1 MISTW
6 FKKRKVKTLLAGFLL
21 LYYIQAHT
29 MTSKNVSSFSY
40 EKLDKLH
47 FLNNWMT
54 FKTGGYGGIILVM
67 RNLKLLMYIKWIS
80 YICIQLVWKNLAL
93 ILKIT
98 LKGKMHASCRCQA
111 INHTVQSYIIH
122 SKTSLLKMIWFTMLE
137 PWTTFHLQTLIEN
150 DCVEAL
156 TFVLLDLES
165 RIPVLSEVTAA
176 LAVMADEGTCSCNT
190 ILMSLNKGQSNIN
203 LGAY

>member
-6 FKKRKVKTLLAGFLL
+6 FKKREVKTILAGFLL

-29 MTSKNVSSFSY
+29 LTSKNVCSFSY
-40 EKLDKLH
+40 EKDKLH

-98 LKGKMHASCRCQA
+98 LKGKMHATCRCQA

-122 SKTSLLKMIWFTMLE
+122 SKTSLLKWFGL
-137 PWTTFHLQTLIEN
+137 P
-150 DCVEAL
+150 
-156 TFVLLDLES
+156 
-165 RIPVLSEVTAA
+165 
-176 LAVMADEGTCSCNT
+176 
-190 ILMSLNKGQSNIN
+190 SLNHGPHFTCRPWLRMTVWRPWPLSCWIWSPESPSSQRSQQP
-203 LGAY
+203 

>member
-6 FKKRKVKTLLAGFLL
+6 FKKREVKTILAGFLL

-29 MTSKNVSSFSY
+29 LTSKNVSSFSY
-40 EKLDKLH
+40 EKDKLH

-98 LKGKMHASCRCQA
+98 LKGKMHATCRCQA

-122 SKTSLLKMIWFTMLE
+122 SKNIIAYNDLVYHAWTMDHISLADLDWEWL
-137 PWTTFHLQTLIEN
+137 
-150 DCVEAL
+150 CGG
-156 TFVLLDLES
+156 LDLC
-165 RIPVLSEVTAA
+165 PVGSGVQNPRPF
-176 LAVMADEGTCSCNT
+176 GGHSSPSCHGWWRY
-190 ILMSLNKGQSNIN
+190 MFM
-203 LGAY
+203 